1 MKYNLL
7 IVEDDADITE
17 LLTLYLDNGDFSIF
31 TASNGEEA
39 MELARENNISI
50 ALVDIMMPK
59 MNGYEFIKNVRKKHI
74 LSYYNYFRKN
84 HGCR

>member
-31 TASNGEEA
+31 TASK
-39 MELARENNISI
+39 R
-50 ALVDIMMPK
+50 
-59 MNGYEFIKNVRKKHI
+59 
-74 LSYYNYFRKN
+74 
-84 HGCR
+84 